1 MIQSILFF
9 VLGFLVAGFIA
20 LLLAPAMLRRASK
33 LTRRRLEA
41 SLPQTPAEIRADKD
55 RIRAEAAMTIR
66 RLEVETAQ
74 AREKATIQLVDI
86 SRGLEQIKAL
96 ANDCDD
102 KAKTIAEL
110 EARVETQ
117 EADLARQSEAL
128 QKLSEQL
135 AQTEKAKAADH
146 EEMEKLGVMY
156 DEASLTASSHQI
168 ALVAR
173 ESDVDRL
180 NNDLHQ
186 ARLKRKEADARAQ
199 ALSLEARVARDEAKA
214 ERKKANELDRKVN
227 QLTAKLADSEEK
239 LHRRETELERLREAK
254 GDSSG
259 SAVGAGN
266 GGETPARVV
275 AAQANVDQA
284 LAKLSV
290 DRERLEERLTALAR
304 ENKRLKQGSAANS
317 PNTSGQDAALREQM
331 NELAAQVVNLAA
343 HLEGADSPISKVL
356 AESPDATRPAGRQ
369 APLSL
374 ADRIR
379 ALQKAAQPAGHTLSE
394 K

>member
-1 MIQSILFF
+1 
-9 VLGFLVAGFIA
+9 
-20 LLLAPAMLRRASK
+20 
-33 LTRRRLEA
+33 
-41 SLPQTPAEIRADKD
+41 
-55 RIRAEAAMTIR
+55 
-66 RLEVETAQ
+66 
-74 AREKATIQLVDI
+74 
-86 SRGLEQIKAL
+86 
-96 ANDCDD
+96 
-102 KAKTIAEL
+102 
-110 EARVETQ
+110 
-117 EADLARQSEAL
+117 
-128 QKLSEQL
+128 
-135 AQTEKAKAADH
+135 
-146 EEMEKLGVMY
+146 MY

-259 SAVGAGN
+259 SAVGTGN

-317 PNTSGQDAALREQM
+317 PNTNGQDAALREQM

-343 HLEGADSPISKVL
+343 HLEGADSPIAKVL
-356 AESPDATRPAGRQ
+356 AENPDATRPAGGQ